1 LVARIWK
8 LVAGLGAGL
17 ALSAS
22 AQALTLEPDAIAFDI
37 ADDGTRAG
45 VVEFLGTSIG
55 VPPGGLVLD
64 GAIDPLQDVYVFQLT
79 AALTSNAFDSVLI
92 AAVSSS
98 GTEQHTPDGGGTVPG
113 SWVPVDSIAPAGA
126 NTLEY
131 FFGVGLGARSDQF
144 FIAFANLQ
152 ETDLVRFGFRRTG
165 GAVDFLN
172 ESFVAV
178 PEPASGALLLL
189 GLAGTA
195 ARKRRALTR

>member
-1 LVARIWK
+1 MGSRIWK
-8 LVAGLGAGL
+8 LVAALGAGL

-79 AALTSNAFDSVLI
+79 AAPTSNAFDSVLI

-98 GTEQHTPDGGGTVPG
+98 GT
-113 SWVPVDSIAPAGA
+113 
-126 NTLEY
+126 
-131 FFGVGLGARSDQF
+131 
-144 FIAFANLQ
+144 
-152 ETDLVRFGFRRTG
+152 
-165 GAVDFLN
+165 
-172 ESFVAV
+172 
-178 PEPASGALLLL
+178 
-189 GLAGTA
+189 
-195 ARKRRALTR
+195 